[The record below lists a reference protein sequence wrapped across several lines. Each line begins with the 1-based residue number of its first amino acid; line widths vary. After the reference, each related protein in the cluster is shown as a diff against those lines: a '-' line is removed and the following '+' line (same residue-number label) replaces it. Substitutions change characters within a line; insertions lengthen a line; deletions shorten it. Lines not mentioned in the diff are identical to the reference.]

1 MTPRA
6 VRLPKMSHQP
16 RNPGREHRSGFPTF
30 GPVRRRP
37 ICDWLIVGLERQLI
51 PTSATVP
58 HPARPRGGTRP
69 MTSLADLLDPDQWIV
84 SGKNLSDFPWPD
96 GSNEREAMKLILSTR
111 PSLKAH
117 FERWSKRVM
126 EALGRRG
133 GEKVGDV
140 FMEEY
145 LRELWERSRAS
156 S

>member
-1 MTPRA
+1 
-6 VRLPKMSHQP
+6 MSHRL

-30 GPVRRRP
+30 APLRR
-37 ICDWLIVGLERQLI
+37 WLNLRLANCGIKAPANPDIGNG
-51 PTSATVP
+51 ATLRD
-58 HPARPRGGTRP
+58 HEGGTRP

>member
-1 MTPRA
+1 
-6 VRLPKMSHQP
+6 
-16 RNPGREHRSGFPTF
+16 
-30 GPVRRRP
+30 
-37 ICDWLIVGLERQLI
+37 
-51 PTSATVP
+51 
-58 HPARPRGGTRP
+58 
-69 MTSLADLLDPDQWIV
+69 MTSLADLLDPDQWIG

-111 PSLKAH
+111 PVLKGH